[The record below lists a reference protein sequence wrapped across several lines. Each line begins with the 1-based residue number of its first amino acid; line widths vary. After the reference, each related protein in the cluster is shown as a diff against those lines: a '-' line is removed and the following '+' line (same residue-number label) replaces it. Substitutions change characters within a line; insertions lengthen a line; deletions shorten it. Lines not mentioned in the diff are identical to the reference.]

1 MCFSIFIKIDE
12 QANALTALERKL
24 NETRVANLQ
33 YSDKV
38 KTVSPTFPLGEGR
51 GLGGVD

>member
-24 NETRVANLQ
+24 NETRAANLQ

-38 KTVSPTFPLGEGR
+38 KTISPTFPLGEGK
-51 GLGGVD
+51 GLGGID